1 MPRPPGVRGPGIGE
15 FDAVAA
21 VSANDVW
28 AVGDGLGTLIAHWN
42 GSQWSLVKSPSPGT
56 AFNNLYGVAA
66 ASASDV
72 WAVRSYSNDPQNQDV
87 QTLIEHWN
95 GSSWSIVP
103 GLNPGAQGNAFNAV
117 TAVSA
122 SNVWAVGFS
131 YNSTFVQQTLIEHWN
146 GSAWSVVTS
155 PNVVTSPTP

>member
-1 MPRPPGVRGPGIGE
+1 MLK
-15 FDAVAA
+15 
-21 VSANDVW
+21 VSLLHRLCPLPHAWRV
-28 AVGDGLGTLIAHWN
+28 
-42 GSQWSLVKSPSPGT
+42 QCQKSESRDSV
-56 AFNNLYGVAA
+56 NNLYGVAA

-72 WAVRSYSNDPQNQDV
+72 WAVGSYSNDPQNQDV

-117 TAVSA
+117 TTVSA

-131 YNSTFVQQTLIEHWN
+131 YNSTLRGRITLHP
-146 GSAWSVVTS
+146 AR
-155 PNVVTSPTP
+155 